1 VRVQVYDRF
10 LCAARASKDYRTLI
24 RPTCTCGI
32 GKCTKH
38 ALEPHVQVR
47 HLFPRGEGKIRAVN
61 MNMQQKFYW
70 LFGGILV
77 LLVIASAIGWILQR
91 RAQQRGGDETIA
103 NLNARVRAWWVMV
116 AIIATNFLL
125 GRNAT
130 VVLFALA
137 SAFALR
143 EFITLTPTR
152 GGDHL
157 PLVVCFY
164 VLLPVQYWLIADDWY
179 NLFAI
184 FLPVYGFLLL
194 PVLTALTG
202 DTEQFLERATKVQ
215 WGLMITVYCISYA
228 PALLLLNIPGFGG
241 QNLLLMI
248 YLLIVVQLSDVLQ
261 YVCGK
266 LFGKHK
272 IAARVSPS
280 KTVEGF
286 IGGGACATAIG
297 TGLWWITPFTPLQA
311 AGMSAVIVIAG
322 FLGGLAL
329 SAVKRS
335 IGAKDWGSMIEGHGG
350 MLDRLDSVSFAAP
363 VFFHLTR
370 YFFEP

>member
-1 VRVQVYDRF
+1 M
-10 LCAARASKDYRTLI
+10 S
-24 RPTCTCGI
+24 
-32 GKCTKH
+32 
-38 ALEPHVQVR
+38 
-47 HLFPRGEGKIRAVN
+47 
-61 MNMQQKFYW
+61 MQQKFFW
-70 LFGGILV
+70 LFGGIMA
-77 LLVIASAIGWILQR
+77 LLVTASLLGWLLHR
-91 RAQQRGGDETIA
+91 RALRSGGSETIA

-116 AIIATNFLL
+116 AIIAVNFLL

-130 VVLFALA
+130 IVLFAIA
-137 SAFALR
+137 SVFALR

-152 GGDHL
+152 PGDHL

-164 VLLPVQYWLIADDWY
+164 VLLPVQYWLIGDDWY

-194 PVLTALTG
+194 PVLTAFSG
-202 DTEQFLERATKVQ
+202 DTEQFLERVTKVQ

-228 PALLLLNIPGFGG
+228 PALLLLKIPGFEG

-248 YLLIVVQLSDVLQ
+248 YMLMVVQLSDVLQ
-261 YVCGK
+261 YVFGK

-272 IAARVSPS
+272 IAPAVSPS

-286 IGGGACATAIG
+286 IGGGLSATAIG
-297 TGLWWITPFTPLQA
+297 AALWWITPFTPLQS
-311 AGMSAVIVIAG
+311 AGMAAVVVIAG

>member
-1 VRVQVYDRF
+1 M
-10 LCAARASKDYRTLI
+10 S
-24 RPTCTCGI
+24 
-32 GKCTKH
+32 
-38 ALEPHVQVR
+38 
-47 HLFPRGEGKIRAVN
+47 
-61 MNMQQKFYW
+61 MQQKFYW
-70 LFGGILV
+70 LFGSILA
-77 LLVIASAIGWILQR
+77 LLMVASLLGWLLHR
-91 RAQQRGGDETIA
+91 RAQRNGGSETIA

-116 AIIATNFLL
+116 AIIAVNFLL

-130 VVLFALA
+130 IVLFAIA
-137 SAFALR
+137 SVFALR

-152 GGDHL
+152 PGDHL

-164 VLLPVQYWLIADDWY
+164 VLLPVQYWLIGHDWY

-194 PVLTALTG
+194 PVLTAFSG
-202 DTEQFLERATKVQ
+202 DTEQFLERVTKVQ

-228 PALLLLNIPGFGG
+228 PALLLLKIPGFAG

-248 YLLIVVQLSDVLQ
+248 YMLMVVQLSDVLQ
-261 YVCGK
+261 YVFGK

-272 IAARVSPS
+272 IAPRVSPS

-286 IGGGACATAIG
+286 IGGGLSATGIG
-297 TGLWWITPFTPLQA
+297 AALWWITPFTPLQS
-311 AGMSAVIVIAG
+311 AGMAAVIVIAG

>member
-1 VRVQVYDRF
+1 
-10 LCAARASKDYRTLI
+10 
-24 RPTCTCGI
+24 
-32 GKCTKH
+32 
-38 ALEPHVQVR
+38 
-47 HLFPRGEGKIRAVN
+47 

-70 LFGGILV
+70 LFGGILT
-77 LLVIASAIGWILQR
+77 LLVLASSVGWVLQR
-91 RAQQRGGDETIA
+91 RAPDSATIA
-103 NLNARVRAWWVMV
+103 NLVARVRAWWVMV
-116 AIIATNFLL
+116 AIIAVNFFL
-125 GRNAT
+125 GKNAT
-130 VVLFALA
+130 VVLFAIA

-143 EFITLTPTR
+143 EFVTLTPTR
-152 GGDHL
+152 AGDHL

-164 VLLPVQYWLIADDWY
+164 VLLPVQYWLIADGWY

-194 PVLTALTG
+194 PVLAAIAG
-202 DTEQFLERATKVQ
+202 DTEDFLARVTKLQ

-228 PALLLLNIPGFGG
+228 PALLLVQVEGFSTSG

-248 YLLIVVQLSDVLQ
+248 YLLTIVQMSDVLQ
-261 YVCGK
+261 YVFGK

-272 IAARVSPS
+272 IAPVVSPS

-286 IGGGACATAIG
+286 VGGGLSAVGLGTA
-297 TGLWWITPFTPLQA
+297 LWWITPFAPLQA
-311 AGMSAVIVIAG
+311 AGMAAVIVVAG
-322 FLGGLAL
+322 FLGGIAL

-335 IGAKDWGSMIEGHGG
+335 LGAKDWGSMIEGHGG

-370 YFFEP
+370 YFFEK

>member
-1 VRVQVYDRF
+1 M
-10 LCAARASKDYRTLI
+10 T
-24 RPTCTCGI
+24 
-32 GKCTKH
+32 
-38 ALEPHVQVR
+38 
-47 HLFPRGEGKIRAVN
+47 
-61 MNMQQKFYW
+61 MQQKFFW
-70 LFGGILV
+70 LFGGILALLALASLVGWV
-77 LLVIASAIGWILQR
+77 LHRQAR
-91 RAQQRGGDETIA
+91 RRGGSSVID

-130 VVLFALA
+130 VVLFAVA
-137 SAFALR
+137 SVFALR

-152 GGDHL
+152 RGDHL

-164 VLLPVQYWLIADDWY
+164 VLIPVQYWLIADNWY

-194 PVLTALTG
+194 PVLATLSG
-202 DTEQFLERATKVQ
+202 DTEDFLARVTKIQ

-228 PALLLLNIPGFGG
+228 PALLLVQVPGFSAQN

-248 YLLIVVQLSDVLQ
+248 YLLMVVQLSDVLQ
-261 YVCGK
+261 YVFGK
-266 LFGKHK
+266 LLGKHK
-272 IAARVSPS
+272 IAPNVSPS

-286 IGGGACATAIG
+286 VGGGLSAVGIG
-297 TGLWWITPFTPLQA
+297 TALWWITPFTPLQA
-311 AGMSAVIVIAG
+311 SGMAAVIVIAG

-335 IGAKDWGSMIEGHGG
+335 LGAKDWGSMIEGHGG

>member
-1 VRVQVYDRF
+1 MTV
-10 LCAARASKDYRTLI
+10 
-24 RPTCTCGI
+24 
-32 GKCTKH
+32 
-38 ALEPHVQVR
+38 
-47 HLFPRGEGKIRAVN
+47 
-61 MNMQQKFYW
+61 QQKFFW
-70 LFGGILV
+70 LFGGIVALLLAASV
-77 LLVIASAIGWILQR
+77 LGWILHR
-91 RAQQRGGDETIA
+91 RAQRSGGNPTVD

-116 AIIATNFLL
+116 AIIAVNFFV

-130 VVLFALA
+130 IVLFAIS

-152 GGDHL
+152 PGDHL

-164 VLLPVQYWLIADDWY
+164 VLLPVQYWLIADNWY

-194 PVLTALTG
+194 PVLTALSG
-202 DTEQFLERATKVQ
+202 ETENFLERVTKIQ

-228 PALLLLNIPGFGG
+228 PALLLVAVPGFKD

-248 YLLIVVQLSDVLQ
+248 FLLIVVQLSDVLQ
-261 YVCGK
+261 YVFGK
-266 LFGKHK
+266 LFGRHK
-272 IAARVSPS
+272 IAPNVSPS

-286 IGGGACATAIG
+286 VGGGAGATAIG
-297 TGLWWITPFTPLQA
+297 AALWWITPFSPLQA
-311 AGMSAVIVIAG
+311 CAMAAVIVIAG

>member
-1 VRVQVYDRF
+1 M
-10 LCAARASKDYRTLI
+10 S
-24 RPTCTCGI
+24 
-32 GKCTKH
+32 
-38 ALEPHVQVR
+38 
-47 HLFPRGEGKIRAVN
+47 
-61 MNMQQKFYW
+61 MQQKFYW
-70 LFGGILV
+70 LFGGILT
-77 LLVIASAIGWILQR
+77 LLTIASLIGWILQR
-91 RAQQRGGDETIA
+91 RAQRRGGSDTIE

-116 AIIATNFLL
+116 AIIAVNFFL
-125 GRNAT
+125 GKNAT
-130 VVLFALA
+130 VVLFAIA

-143 EFITLTPTR
+143 EFVTLTPTR
-152 GGDHL
+152 PGDHL

-164 VLLPVQYWLIADDWY
+164 VLLPVQYWLIADGWY

-194 PVLTALTG
+194 PVLAAASG
-202 DTEQFLERATKVQ
+202 DTEDFLSRVTKLQ

-228 PALLLLNIPGFGG
+228 PALLLLQVPGFAG

-248 YLLIVVQLSDVLQ
+248 YLLTVVQLSDVLQ
-261 YVCGK
+261 YVFGK

-272 IAARVSPS
+272 IAPLVSPS

-286 IGGGACATAIG
+286 VGGGLSAVGIG
-297 TGLWWITPFTPLQA
+297 AALWWVTPFTPLQA
-311 AGMSAVIVIAG
+311 AGMSAVIVLAG

-335 IGAKDWGSMIEGHGG
+335 LGAKDWGSMIEGHGG

-363 VFFHLTR
+363 VFFHFTA
-370 YFFEP
+370 YFFMP

>member
-1 VRVQVYDRF
+1 
-10 LCAARASKDYRTLI
+10 
-24 RPTCTCGI
+24 
-32 GKCTKH
+32 
-38 ALEPHVQVR
+38 
-47 HLFPRGEGKIRAVN
+47 
-61 MNMQQKFYW
+61 MNMQQKFFW
-70 LFGGILV
+70 LFGIILS
-77 LLVIASAIGWILQR
+77 LLVIASLIGWLLQR
-91 RAQQRGGDETIA
+91 RARCSGGSETID
-103 NLNARVRAWWVMV
+103 NLNARIRAWWVMV
-116 AIIATNFLL
+116 VIIAVNFVL

-130 VVLFALA
+130 VVLFAIA
-137 SAFALR
+137 SLFALR

-152 GGDHL
+152 PGDHL

-194 PVLTALTG
+194 PALTAAGG
-202 DTEQFLERATKVQ
+202 DTEHFLERVTKIQ

-228 PALLLLNIPGFGG
+228 PALLLVQVPGFSEQG

-248 YLLIVVQLSDVLQ
+248 FLLTVVQMSDVLQ
-261 YVCGK
+261 YVFGK

-272 IAARVSPS
+272 IAPLVSPS

-286 IGGGACATAIG
+286 VGGGLGATAIG
-297 TGLWWITPFTPLQA
+297 AALWWITPFTPLQA
-311 AGMSAVIVIAG
+311 TGMAAVIVLAG

-335 IGAKDWGSMIEGHGG
+335 IGAKDWGAMIEGHGG